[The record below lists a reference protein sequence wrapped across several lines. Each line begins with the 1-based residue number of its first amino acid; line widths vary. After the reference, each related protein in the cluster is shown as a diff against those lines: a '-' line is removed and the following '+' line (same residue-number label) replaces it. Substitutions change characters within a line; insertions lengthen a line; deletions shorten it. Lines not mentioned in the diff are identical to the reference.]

1 MLTDHQIE
9 EIRQFN
15 RRYTRVLGVLN
26 KKVFDTDLTWP
37 EGRILI
43 EVGLNHIKNPMTLA
57 KELKLDKSYA
67 SRTINK
73 LVKRGI
79 LEKCSSPNDLRSV
92 ELKLTSYGQ
101 EVFDDINQR
110 SNYLM
115 KKVLATLNKE
125 QQAEFL
131 KSIES
136 INRLLFG
143 EETKKDVEG

>member
-79 LEKCSSPNDLRSV
+79 LEKYSSPNDLRSV
-92 ELKLTSYGQ
+92 ELKLTPYGQ
-101 EVFDDINQR
+101 EVFNDINQR

-115 KKVLATLNKE
+115 KEVLATLNEE
-125 QQAEFL
+125 QQTEFL

>member
-79 LEKCSSPNDLRSV
+79 LEKSSSPNDLRSV

-115 KKVLATLNKE
+115 KKVLVTLNKE
-125 QQAEFL
+125 QQTEFL